1 MGSLFAGGV
10 GAAGGFLLGL
20 RASLGIPFS
29 SAYLALALFMIG
41 GRRLFAGLCFA
52 EMAICLFS
60 LSVAVVS
67 DLRRRP
73 LPLTLLKWSSRLLV
87 VLCLA
92 SMLALLQERFRGGV
106 LYTLFVFV
114 PACLQAYVL
123 QACEAASPSLP
134 DAGVSA
140 TEVGGGEPARP
151 TTPG

>member
-1 MGSLFAGGV
+1 MGSLLAAGV

-123 QACEAASPSLP
+123 QAREAAGASAA
-134 DAGVSA
+134 DTGVSA

>member
-1 MGSLFAGGV
+1 MGNLLAAGV

-52 EMAICLFS
+52 EMAICLFC

-67 DLRRRP
+67 GFRRRP

-114 PACLQAYVL
+114 PACLQAYIF
-123 QACEAASPSLP
+123 QAREAASASPP
-134 DAGVSA
+134 GTDASA
-140 TEVGGGEPARP
+140 SDVPRGEAARS
-151 TTPG
+151 TTPD